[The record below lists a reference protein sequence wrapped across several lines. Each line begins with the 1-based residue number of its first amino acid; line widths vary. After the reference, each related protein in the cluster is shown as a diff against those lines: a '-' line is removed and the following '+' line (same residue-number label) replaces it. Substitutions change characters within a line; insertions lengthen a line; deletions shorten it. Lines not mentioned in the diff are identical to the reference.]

1 MQRKETYNSDSP
13 LEANS
18 QGFLLI
24 ALMDVQALVGIEIG
38 KWVAKIDA
46 ELVLFRHLE
55 DYIQE

>member
-1 MQRKETYNSDSP
+1 MQRKETYNSDSS
-13 LEANS
+13 LEANG

-38 KWVAKIDA
+38 KSVTKIDA

-55 DYIQE
+55 DYFQ

>member
-1 MQRKETYNSDSP
+1 MQRKETYNSDRP
-13 LEANS
+13 LKTNG

-38 KWVAKIDA
+38 KRVAKVDA

-55 DYIQE
+55 DYFPW

>member
-13 LEANS
+13 LEANG

-38 KWVAKIDA
+38 K
-46 ELVLFRHLE
+46 
-55 DYIQE
+55 